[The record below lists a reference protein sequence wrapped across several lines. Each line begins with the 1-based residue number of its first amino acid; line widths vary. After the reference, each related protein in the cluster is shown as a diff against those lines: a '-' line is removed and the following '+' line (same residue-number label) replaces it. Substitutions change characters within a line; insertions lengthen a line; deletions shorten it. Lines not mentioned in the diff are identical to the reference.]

1 MRNTL
6 KDIWIGLASVGILT
20 VHIYGCWLLFG
31 MATAIVY
38 GAIQVLSAVW
48 LAYELIRSPVYDE

>member
-1 MRNTL
+1 MRNAL
-6 KDIWIGLASVGILT
+6 KDIWIGLASVGILA

-31 MATAIVY
+31 KTAAIVY
-38 GAIQVLSAVW
+38 GSFQVLSAVW